1 MANIIQKII
10 NFVFHVDSAIAD
22 ATGGGLPTFN
32 INNPLAVG
40 GNIEDILDKIITDLL
55 MPVGFSLAGLMYLW
69 AGFQFL
75 TAGGQDKKITTAKQ
89 TLIWTT
95 IGVMVILAAK
105 GIVIVVKDLLTP

>member
-55 MPVGFSLAGLMYLW
+55 MPAAFPWRAYVSLGRLSVPYGRRA
-69 AGFQFL
+69 
-75 TAGGQDKKITTAKQ
+75 DKKITTAKQ